1 MKKRI
6 TRWLEQGIITK
17 DIALELLKD
26 VKQEKAK
33 LHKLKLNIT
42 IYTISVILIGSG
54 IISFIAG
61 NDWILELLNKFEIAK
76 IILLFTLTASS
87 LWGGYML
94 AYEKKNFPKLG
105 NALIVLSSLLIGAT
119 YALIGQVYNINA
131 NNAGLMFIWLISIL
145 PMAYLFKSFPINVI
159 SIVLYILGTCFYF
172 GDTTKTIACL
182 SLFMPL
188 MLGCSLYSFGN
199 ISLVLEKFNNFSLS
213 YKLTGLFPI
222 FITLLTLTFA
232 EDAMFQTTE
241 TSYYVAIVLILMLN
255 FFNYIKNKNETSL
268 LKIETIFINSILLFL
283 VLMIALPKFNGLLF
297 SLLAHIAIIAII
309 SVGYNYGYKYKNI
322 RIISSTN
329 WYLIIY
335 LLINYCRWSWDYL
348 NKTAFFMIGGLLLLS
363 LGIYLEKSQ
372 RKLK

>member
-1 MKKRI
+1 MEKRI
-6 TRWLEQGIITK
+6 TRWLENGLITK
-17 DIALELLKD
+17 EIALNLLKD
-26 VKQEKAK
+26 VKEEKAK

-42 IYTISVILIGSG
+42 IYTISVVLIGSG

-61 NDWILELLNKFEIAK
+61 NDWILELLNKFEIIK
-76 IILLFTLTASS
+76 IILLFMLSAGS
-87 LWGGYML
+87 LWGGYKL

-119 YALIGQVYNINA
+119 YALIGQIYNINA
-131 NNAGLMFIWLISIL
+131 NNTGLMFVWLISIL
-145 PMAYLFKSFPINVI
+145 PMAYLFKNFAINVI
-159 SIVLYILGTCFYF
+159 SIILYVFGTCFYF
-172 GDTTKTIACL
+172 SDTGKTIACL

-199 ISLVLEKFNNFSLS
+199 ISFVLEKFNNFSLS

-232 EDAMFQTTE
+232 EDEIFQTTE
-241 TSYYVAIVLILMLN
+241 PSYYIAIVLILILN
-255 FFNYIKNKNETSL
+255 FFNYIKNKKETSL

-283 VLMIALPKFNGLLF
+283 VLMIALPKFSGLFF

-309 SVGYNYGYKYKNI
+309 SFGYNYGYKYRNI
-322 RIISSTN
+322 KIISSTN

-335 LLINYCRWSWDYL
+335 LLINYCRWSWNYL
-348 NKTAFFMIGGLLLLS
+348 NKTAFFLIGGTLLLA
-363 LGIYLEKSQ
+363 LGIYFEKSQ

>member
-1 MKKRI
+1 MEKRI
-6 TRWLEQGIITK
+6 TRWLENGLITK
-17 DIALELLKD
+17 ETALNLLKD
-26 VKQEKAK
+26 VKEEKAK

-42 IYTISVILIGSG
+42 IYTISVVLIGSG

-61 NDWILELLNKFEIAK
+61 NDWILELLNKFEIIK
-76 IILLFTLTASS
+76 IILLFMLSAGS
-87 LWGGYML
+87 LWGGYKL

-119 YALIGQVYNINA
+119 YALIGQIYNINA
-131 NNAGLMFIWLISIL
+131 NNAGLMFVWLISIL
-145 PMAYLFKSFPINVI
+145 PMAYLFKNFAINVI
-159 SIVLYILGTCFYF
+159 SIILYVFGTCFYF
-172 GDTTKTIACL
+172 SDTGKTIACL

-199 ISLVLEKFNNFSLS
+199 ISFVLEKFNNFSLS

-232 EDAMFQTTE
+232 EDEIFQTTE
-241 TSYYVAIVLILMLN
+241 PSYYIAIVLILILN
-255 FFNYIKNKNETSL
+255 FFNYIKNKKETSL

-283 VLMIALPKFNGLLF
+283 VLMIALPKFSGLFF

-309 SVGYNYGYKYKNI
+309 SFGYNYGYKFKNI
-322 RIISSTN
+322 KIISSTN

-335 LLINYCRWSWDYL
+335 LLINSD
-348 NKTAFFMIGGLLLLS
+348 NS
-363 LGIYLEKSQ
+363 
-372 RKLK
+372 